1 MRRCSTKRRSAWL
14 CRQRLPVRLVEAPVS
29 EDRIRI
35 EVDGAVATMTV
46 ARPEKLNAFDIDMLK
61 ALSAA
66 CDNVEM
72 MREVR
77 VLILT
82 GEGKAFSAGGDI
94 KAWGGM
100 DAAAFGHD
108 WVRFGHRV
116 FERLATLRMPVI
128 AALNGHALGGGLE
141 LAAAADIR
149 IAESQIK
156 IGLPETSLGM
166 VPGWSG
172 TQRLVTR
179 FGAQIVR
186 RMVLG
191 GEMFSA
197 ETAKAE
203 GLVDAV
209 VETGTVMQAARD
221 YAARVAKRGPAALE
235 ISKLMIAC
243 ADGEDKGAAVEALG
257 SILVAK
263 TGDLREGVAAF
274 TEKREAQ
281 FKGEW

>member
-1 MRRCSTKRRSAWL
+1 MAEKT
-14 CRQRLPVRLVEAPVS
+14 VRVE
-29 EDRIRI
+29 I
-35 EVDGAVATMTV
+35 EAGVAVMTV
-46 ARPEKLNAFDIDMLK
+46 ARPEKLNAFDLDLLK
-61 ALSAA
+61 ALDAA
-66 CDNVEM
+66 CDVVEATAA
-72 MREVR
+72 VR
-77 VLILT
+77 VAILT

-94 KAWGGM
+94 KAWAGM
-100 DAAAFGHD
+100 RPEEFGHQ

-116 FERLATLRMPVI
+116 FERLATLRVPVI

-141 LAAAADIR
+141 LAACADIR
-149 IAESQIK
+149 IAESQIR

-172 TQRLVTR
+172 TQRLVKR

-197 ETAKAE
+197 EEGRAN
-203 GLVDAV
+203 GLVDTV
-209 VETGTVMQAARD
+209 VATGTALSEAKA
-221 YAARVAKRGPAALE
+221 YATRVATRGPAALE
-235 ISKLMIAC
+235 ISKLMIAV
-243 ADGEDKGAAVEALG
+243 ANGEDNGAGVEALG
-257 SILVAK
+257 SILAAK

-274 TEKREAQ
+274 SEKRPAA

>member
-1 MRRCSTKRRSAWL
+1 MTD
-14 CRQRLPVRLVEAPVS
+14 
-29 EDRIRI
+29 DRIRI
-35 EVDGAVATMTV
+35 EFDGAIATMTI
-46 ARPEKLNAFDIDMLK
+46 ARPEKLNAFDIDMLQ
-61 ALSAA
+61 ALAAA
-66 CDNVEM
+66 CDRLEAD
-72 MREVR
+72 RRVR
-77 VLILT
+77 VAILT

-100 DAAAFGHD
+100 EPAAFGHE

-128 AALNGHALGGGLE
+128 AALNGHTLGGGLE

-149 IAESQIK
+149 IAEAQVK
-156 IGLPETSLGM
+156 IGMPETSLGM

-172 TQRLVTR
+172 TQRLVAR
-179 FGAQIVR
+179 FGAQVVR

-191 GEMFSA
+191 GEIFSG
-197 ETAKAE
+197 EEAKAE

-209 VETGTVMQAARD
+209 VETGTVKQAARD
-221 YAARVAKRGPAALE
+221 YAARVAARGPAALE
-235 ISKLMIAC
+235 VSKLMIAS
-243 ADGEDKGAAVEALG
+243 ANGEDKGAAVEALG

-263 TGDLREGVAAF
+263 TGDLKEGVAAF
-274 TEKREAQ
+274 GEKREAR

>member
-1 MRRCSTKRRSAWL
+1 MA
-14 CRQRLPVRLVEAPVS
+14 EG
-29 EDRIRI
+29 RIRI
-35 EVDGAVATMTV
+35 EVEGPIATMTV
-46 ARPEKLNAFDIDMLK
+46 ARPDKLNAFDIDMLK
-61 ALSAA
+61 ALASA
-66 CDNVEM
+66 CDTVEAD
-72 MREVR
+72 RNIR
-77 VLILT
+77 VVILT

-100 DAAAFGHD
+100 DAPAFGHD

-149 IAESQIK
+149 LAEVQIK

-172 TQRLVTR
+172 TQRLVSR

-191 GEMFSA
+191 GEMFTA
-197 ETAKAE
+197 EVARNE

-209 VETGTVMQAARD
+209 VETGAVLTAARD

-235 ISKLMIAC
+235 ISKLMLAS
-243 ADGEDKGAAVEALG
+243 ANGEDNGAAVEALG

-263 TGDLREGVAAF
+263 TGDLKEGVAAF
-274 TEKREAQ
+274 SQKRQAQ

>member
-1 MRRCSTKRRSAWL
+1 M
-14 CRQRLPVRLVEAPVS
+14 PD
-29 EDRIRI
+29 DRIRVDI
-35 EVDGAVATMTV
+35 DGAVAILRV
-46 ARPEKLNAFDIDMLK
+46 ARPDKLNAFDIDMLK
-61 ALSAA
+61 ALAAA
-66 CDNVEM
+66 CDRVEA
-72 MREVR
+72 ESAVR
-77 VLILT
+77 VMILT
-82 GEGKAFSAGGDI
+82 GEGKVFSAGGDI

-100 DAAAFGHD
+100 DAQAFGHE

-141 LAAAADIR
+141 LAATADIR
-149 IAESQIK
+149 IAEKQVK

-172 TQRLVTR
+172 TQRLVVR

-191 GEMFSA
+191 GEMFSGEEA
-197 ETAKAE
+197 RAE
-203 GLVDAV
+203 GLVDVV
-209 VETGTVMQAARD
+209 VETGTVMRAARD
-221 YAARVAKRGPAALE
+221 YAARVAARGPAALE
-235 ISKLMIAC
+235 VSKLMIAS
-243 ADGEDKGAAVEALG
+243 ANGEDKGAAVEALG

-263 TGDLREGVAAF
+263 TGDLKEGVAAF
-274 TEKREAQ
+274 GEKREAR